1 MFCRRAEEPPHV
13 RFTSTAVGRAVL
25 EAVDGRELPID
36 LDFIELDSVGFRNP
50 KEREVR
56 KGGAGMDSANFA
68 GVGLLIGG
76 ADRTRCIGDLD

>member
-1 MFCRRAEEPPHV
+1 MFCRRAEEPPHDP
-13 RFTSTAVGRAVL
+13 FTSTAVGRAVL

-50 KEREVR
+50 NEREVR
-56 KGGAGMDSANFA
+56 KGCAGMDSVNVA
-68 GVGLLIGG
+68 GVGLLLGG